1 VSVLDGF
8 LATWSDAK
16 ATFGEGT
23 PETGAKFDQ
32 SGPLLTAQANVQ
44 SAAPGSTWTGTGA
57 SAYGTAN
64 TEHGAVLGK
73 VAGLDQRLSGQVN
86 QSSEVVAAGRRDL
99 DSLRQWVVDAAAAVP
114 PGKNRDQMLLP
125 IVQKGLGQLTDIVS
139 KSNGDLS
146 KIGAEIRALDAEY
159 KALANQRFAKE
170 GTGDGALGA
179 TGDEPGGG
187 IPPPVDPAQ
196 AEHDV
201 QQVLAGTAT
210 PEELAR
216 VRAGLTLTP
225 PQQAA
230 YNDGQHVGLDGQ
242 QKQILGQMQAQMHGM
257 SINDIRKAEQRLGA
271 DKNLMPDAMQM
282 MSSSSFDYAKVPLE
296 VGAPGS
302 LTETARGGSVDQL
315 PTSVTDVLSKQ
326 AQVTKTD
333 FTSGFPVTLTEYP
346 TKDDLHTLASIVQ
359 DGNQSMQQGTYLDRG
374 LLDRGAEILSGEEI
388 QKTNPGMVAGNQ
400 EHVDPTVQDIFKA
413 AGRDTIASHDLLTNT
428 STDPITGG
436 PHGRAVLENIT
447 KHDWADDGAGART
460 MTDWIDDAA
469 NSGNERQ
476 ETRAGETAQAIAD
489 YLGDPKN
496 GLLHLPEHP
505 AGLSPG
511 SISVGEQNPSLVQA
525 YAEAL
530 IPFQGDMVGENHS
543 FGFHPI
549 EDPSGSDMPKTR
561 ELFAVLDSDPTAAN
575 NFNAHAYDKVVEF
588 QKQFAQLAGENPNFD
603 IADQRSQ
610 GMARAGLLA
619 GLIDG
624 GAFTEASA
632 RQSDGLAAAE
642 SAYELRKNALG
653 YMVGLGA
660 DKVPFVGG
668 LADAMGKDALVESL
682 LGGKPSIEMIDGT
695 PHVNTHG
702 DQYYDNLAQYTISSS
717 LVHEN
722 PTGFLPPA
730 QWLTPDG
737 QLMTPEQVLNDPNLG
752 SRYIDDYYNNLY
764 SYLAKPENHN
774 LAQYL
779 DEFNSQY
786 GNGAKK

>member
-1 VSVLDGF
+1 LSVVDAF
-8 LATWSDAK
+8 LATWSDAR
-16 ATFGEGT
+16 ATFGQGA
-23 PETGAKFDQ
+23 PDTGAKFDK
-32 SGPLLTAQANVQ
+32 SGPLLTMQANVQ
-44 SAAPGSTWTGTGA
+44 SAAPGSTWSGTAA

-73 VAGLDQRLSGQVN
+73 IAGLDQRLGAQVD
-86 QSSEVVAAGRRDL
+86 QSSQVVAAGRRDL
-99 DSLRQWVVDAAAAVP
+99 DALRQWVIDAAAAVP
-114 PGKNRDQMLLP
+114 PGKNRDQTLLP
-125 IVQKGLGQLTDIVS
+125 IAQKGLSQLTEIVS
-139 KSNGDLS
+139 KCNGDLG
-146 KIGAEIRALDAEY
+146 KIGGEIRNLDAEFR
-159 KALANQRFAKE
+159 ALANQRFVKE
-170 GTGDGALGA
+170 GAGDGALGA
-179 TGDEPGGG
+179 TGDEPGDGV
-187 IPPPVDPAQ
+187 PPPVDPAR

-201 QQVLAGTAT
+201 QRVLAGTAT

-216 VRAGLTLTP
+216 VRAGLTLSP
-225 PQQAA
+225 EQQTA
-230 YNDGQHVGLDGQ
+230 YDGGQHVGLDGQ

-257 SINDIRKAEQRLGA
+257 SINDIRKAEQRLA
-271 DKNLMPDAMQM
+271 DDKNLIPDAMQM
-282 MSSSSFDYAKVPLE
+282 MSSSQFDYAKVPLE
-296 VGAPGS
+296 VDAPGS

-315 PTSVTDVLSKQ
+315 PKSVTDVLSQQ

-333 FTSGFPVTLTEYP
+333 YTSGFPVTLTEYP
-346 TKDDLHTLASIVQ
+346 TKDDLHTLAGIVQ
-359 DGNQSMQQGTYLDRG
+359 DGHQSVQQGTYLDRA

-388 QKTNPGMVAGNQ
+388 QKTNPGMVVSNH

-436 PHGRAVLENIT
+436 PHGEAVLQNISR
-447 KHDWADDGAGART
+447 HDWADDGAGART

-469 NSGNERQ
+469 NSGNERL
-476 ETRAGETAQAIAD
+476 ETRAGETARAVAN
-489 YLGDPKN
+489 YLGNPDN
-496 GLLHLPEHP
+496 GLLHLQEHP

-511 SISVGEQNPSLVQA
+511 SISIGEQNPSLVQG

-543 FGFHPI
+543 PGFHPI

-561 ELFAVLDSDPTAAN
+561 ALFAVMDSDPTAAN
-575 NFNAHAYDKVVEF
+575 DFNAHAYDKVVEF
-588 QKQFAQLAGENPNFD
+588 QQQFAQLAGENPNFD

-642 SAYELRKNALG
+642 SAYELKKNALG

-660 DKVPFVGG
+660 DKLPFVGG

-682 LGGKPSIEMIDGT
+682 LGGKPSIDMIDGT

-702 DQYYDNLAQYTISSS
+702 DQYYDNLARYTISSS
-717 LVHEN
+717 LVHNN

-730 QWLTPDG
+730 QWLNPDG
-737 QLMTPEQVLNDPNLG
+737 QLMTPEQVLTDPNLG
-752 SRYIDDYYNNLY
+752 SDHIDDYYNNLY

-779 DEFNSQY
+779 DEFNSQF
-786 GNGAKK
+786 GNGTKK